1 MEFTLSPAQ
10 IDLQDAVRRFCKRGD
25 SSKPPQWTDAP
36 LVADPSGS
44 PRTQWETFG
53 ALGWLG
59 VAFPE
64 DAGGAGATAIEGA
77 VILEEFGRSRLTTPY
92 WSCALMAGHLIDQ
105 AAEAK
110 RKKTLLAS
118 LIAGKTLF
126 AVAHAETGSSDY
138 EAPLGAVATRMPG
151 GGFEISGQKSLVVGG
166 PEADVFLVSAR
177 LDHTAGTSEGIFALS
192 SSRPGL
198 SRRDYRL
205 LDGSSAC
212 DLHFS
217 RVCVDEEALMGSPE
231 RTRPA
236 LAFATDQALAGLCA
250 EAVGIADGVLWVT
263 RDHLRLRRQYGAPL
277 SSLQA
282 LQHRMAD
289 MFVEV
294 ELARSVT
301 LQALQVVSQ
310 GDSSSRR
317 KGVLAAHIQTSK
329 SGMYVCKNGVQLHG
343 AIGVTD
349 EHPVAGYF
357 RRMAVISRLF
367 GGTERQLS
375 RYRALT

>member
-1 MEFTLSPAQ
+1 MDGRGYAGLRGARAALPRNRSPVPAGIGCASLAQ
-10 IDLQDAVRRFCKRGD
+10 
-25 SSKPPQWTDAP
+25 
-36 LVADPSGS
+36 SGS
-44 PRTQWETFG
+44 PAHPRKSRVSDETSG
-53 ALGWLG
+53 LAKAGRGW
-59 VAFPE
+59 
-64 DAGGAGATAIEGA
+64 
-77 VILEEFGRSRLTTPY
+77 
-92 WSCALMAGHLIDQ
+92 
-105 AAEAK
+105 
-110 RKKTLLAS
+110 
-118 LIAGKTLF
+118 
-126 AVAHAETGSSDY
+126 
-138 EAPLGAVATRMPG
+138 
-151 GGFEISGQKSLVVGG
+151 
-166 PEADVFLVSAR
+166 
-177 LDHTAGTSEGIFALS
+177 
-192 SSRPGL
+192 
-198 SRRDYRL
+198 SRRTRRL
-205 LDGSSAC
+205 HAPPP
-212 DLHFS
+212 
-217 RVCVDEEALMGSPE
+217 R
-231 RTRPA
+231 
-236 LAFATDQALAGLCA
+236 QALAGLCA

-343 AIGVTD
+343 ALGVTD
-349 EHPVAGYF
+349 EHAVAGYF

-375 RYRALT
+375 RYRALM